1 MNNTVFL
8 PFPELFIQ
16 HVKSSKKYNMH
27 AQHYH
32 DAYEVYFQADGERYM
47 FLDDIGYTLKRGD
60 LVILKPFDIHYM
72 ESRDIE
78 FYERYVMNFSEDML
92 KCILTEV
99 DIKILFDGISSCIVH
114 LDDEQYSLVL
124 EYFKKIQKFRE
135 KGGALSEKLTISAL
149 FQFISA
155 IKDISK
161 SNETV
166 TSRNTPDEIVRAIEY
181 INNNYKE
188 DITLDVMA
196 DAVHISKYH
205 FSRLFH
211 KSTGATFLQYLYNV
225 RLVKVH
231 ALLTETNI
239 SLKNIAIK
247 TGFSSSSHLSRI
259 FKQVYGISPQQFRR
273 EQKK

>member
-1 MNNTVFL
+1 MNSTVFL

-16 HVKSSKKYNMH
+16 HVKSTKKYNMH

-124 EYFKKIQKFRE
+124 EYFKKIQKFNE

-231 ALLTETNI
+231 ALLTKTSIN
-239 SLKNIAIK
+239 LKDIAIK

>member
-1 MNNTVFL
+1 MNSTVFL

-16 HVKSSKKYNMH
+16 HVKSNKKFNMH

-114 LDDEQYSLVL
+114 LDEWQYEIVL
-124 EYFKKIQKFRE
+124 EYFKKIQQFKE

-149 FQFISA
+149 FQFISI

-239 SLKNIAIK
+239 NLKDIALK

>member
-1 MNNTVFL
+1 MNSTVFL

-16 HVKSSKKYNMH
+16 HVKSTKKFNMH

-114 LDDEQYSLVL
+114 LNDEQYSLVL
-124 EYFKKIQKFRE
+124 EYFKKIQQFKE

-166 TSRNTPDEIVRAIEY
+166 TSRNTPEEIVRAIEY
-181 INNNYKE
+181 INNNYKD

-239 SLKNIAIK
+239 SLKDIALK

>member
-1 MNNTVFL
+1 MDNTVFL

-16 HVKSSKKYNMH
+16 HIKSSKKFNMH

-78 FYERYVMNFSEDML
+78 FYERYVVNFSEDML
-92 KCILTEV
+92 KCILTEI

-114 LDDEQYSLVL
+114 LDVEQYSLVL
-124 EYFKKIQKFRE
+124 EYFKKIQGFKE
-135 KGGALSEKLTISAL
+135 KGGALSEKLTVSAL

-155 IKDISK
+155 IKDISS

-166 TSRNTPDEIVRAIEY
+166 TSRNTPDEIVSAIEY
-181 INNNYKE
+181 INSNYKE
-188 DITLDVMA
+188 DITLDVVA

-231 ALLTETNI
+231 ALLTETTLN
-239 SLKNIAIK
+239 LRDIALK

>member
-1 MNNTVFL
+1 MNSTVFL

-16 HVKSSKKYNMH
+16 HVKSTKKFNMH

-124 EYFKKIQKFRE
+124 EYFKKIQQFKE

-181 INNNYKE
+181 INNNYKD

-239 SLKNIAIK
+239 SLKDIALK